1 MPFVQ
6 SIWQDLRYSLRL
18 LRKAPAFT
26 TIVVLTLALGIGGN
40 TAIFSLANTAFLR
53 ALPIPEPD
61 RVLRLLDSLR
71 SPDGHARTFGM
82 HSPIV
87 TTLRETNEIFDG
99 IVALRGE
106 DLTLL
111 DGNEP
116 ERVSVIYR
124 SEGWEPTLKVDPAL
138 GRDFTSE
145 EEKQGTGSGV
155 ALISYALWQQR
166 YGSAASALDQSMR
179 IEDHTYRIVGVMP
192 RGFNFPYNAQVWVP
206 FSVNAGDRAA
216 DFAVFGRLKPGVTM
230 SQAQLAI
237 DALTAR
243 VKQQYPET
251 LPGYAVAWITLRQ
264 NLTDNEDGTIFA
276 LLCIVGFLLLLACIN
291 VANLLLARSA
301 TRAREYAIRAALGA
315 SRGRQI
321 QQMLIESLLL
331 AALGCVCGLL
341 FATWLNRFADTLLP
355 SNIGRQLGL
364 SATQL
369 DMRVLA
375 FAICASLL
383 AGGIAG
389 IVPALTRK
397 TEDSTESLK
406 EGGRSGASVSR
417 GTNRTLSGFVIAE
430 TAMALVLLA
439 GTGFMVQ
446 NFQRLQRRDLGLQP
460 HHLMTMEFMPAAA
473 NYPLGPRRAAL
484 VQNVVREVSA
494 VPGVRAAAVTTVNP
508 LGGGNWGASVLVE
521 GLGDGDPSGA
531 FSINHRLV
539 SPELFRAMGTPLRR
553 GRVFTDHDVE
563 SSEQVAI
570 VSEAMARRFW
580 PNEDAVGKRVRLSRP
595 GSPWLTVVGVV
606 GNVHDFGDP
615 GDPIETWYLPYE
627 QQAATPSAGES
638 VHLMVR
644 VEVDPTGVVP
654 AIKQAIWRA
663 DSTLAVFRISE
674 MDQFYS
680 ETLERDRFGTRVIG
694 FFGVFG
700 LLLAALGV
708 YGVMAFAVAQR
719 TREIGVRI
727 ALGANR
733 PEVLTLILKRGL
745 TLACLGVIAGTA
757 LAVALNRVLMSF
769 LSEVH
774 GVEALP
780 LAIASVLLLGVAFAA
795 CYLPARRA
803 TTVDP
808 LTALRSE

>member
-1 MPFVQ
+1 
-6 SIWQDLRYSLRL
+6 
-18 LRKAPAFT
+18 
-26 TIVVLTLALGIGGN
+26 
-40 TAIFSLANTAFLR
+40 
-53 ALPIPEPD
+53 
-61 RVLRLLDSLR
+61 
-71 SPDGHARTFGM
+71 
-82 HSPIV
+82 
-87 TTLRETNEIFDG
+87 
-99 IVALRGE
+99 
-106 DLTLL
+106 
-111 DGNEP
+111 
-116 ERVSVIYR
+116 
-124 SEGWEPTLKVDPAL
+124 
-138 GRDFTSE
+138 
-145 EEKQGTGSGV
+145 
-155 ALISYALWQQR
+155 
-166 YGSAASALDQSMR
+166 
-179 IEDHTYRIVGVMP
+179 
-192 RGFNFPYNAQVWVP
+192 
-206 FSVNAGDRAA
+206 
-216 DFAVFGRLKPGVTM
+216 
-230 SQAQLAI
+230 
-237 DALTAR
+237 
-243 VKQQYPET
+243 
-251 LPGYAVAWITLRQ
+251 
-264 NLTDNEDGTIFA
+264 
-276 LLCIVGFLLLLACIN
+276 
-291 VANLLLARSA
+291 
-301 TRAREYAIRAALGA
+301 
-315 SRGRQI
+315 
-321 QQMLIESLLL
+321 MLIESLLL

-680 ETLERDRFGTRVIG
+680 ETLPVRHSRYWFLRRI
-694 FFGVFG
+694 
-700 LLLAALGV
+700 
-708 YGVMAFAVAQR
+708 
-719 TREIGVRI
+719 RI
-727 ALGANR
+727 A
-733 PEVLTLILKRGL
+733 
-745 TLACLGVIAGTA
+745 
-757 LAVALNRVLMSF
+757 
-769 LSEVH
+769 
-774 GVEALP
+774 
-780 LAIASVLLLGVAFAA
+780 
-795 CYLPARRA
+795 ARRA
-803 TTVDP
+803 WGLWRDGIRGGATD
-808 LTALRSE
+808 ARNRRAHRARSESARSPNAHPQTWIDTRVPRSDCRNGSRRCAQPGADEFLERSSWRGSVAARDRVGVVARRRVCGLLFAREARDNGRSADGTSIGINIGTKSSSKYGLNPHIQETLYNELSRATFREGSIGSKKTCRSICSN